1 MISKQHGGVA
11 RSVAA
16 SQLLNPRIDPELR
29 SVCAESHY
37 FQVLWFSPTSHKY
50 IVG

>member
-16 SQLLNPRIDPELR
+16 SQLLNPQIDPELR
-29 SVCAESHY
+29 SVCAEFLSLFSGFMVFSH
-37 FQVLWFSPTSHKY
+37 FP
-50 IVG
+50 